1 MKSECILSVV
11 GFLFFFGVN
20 AFAQPSNVNDSDQPD
35 IGETGPIVRRI
46 MSQLRTNP
54 AVTMQYD
61 QVSGL
66 AMLTFNKN
74 YNQIHIIVTENGLPI
89 ENLSINSVYA
99 NYQEQ
104 FILDPKSEYHIMVL
118 SEGQIISDI
127 EL

>member
-1 MKSECILSVV
+1 
-11 GFLFFFGVN
+11 
-20 AFAQPSNVNDSDQPD
+20 
-35 IGETGPIVRRI
+35 